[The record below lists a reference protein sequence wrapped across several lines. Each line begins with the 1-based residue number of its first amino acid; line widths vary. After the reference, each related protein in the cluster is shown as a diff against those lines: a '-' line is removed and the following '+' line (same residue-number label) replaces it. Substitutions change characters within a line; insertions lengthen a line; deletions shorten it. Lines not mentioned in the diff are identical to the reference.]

1 MVDILIACIFMAV
14 PILIIPITL
23 YFVLKKPTQ
32 NNIISKKIVY
42 SYKQDNTNP
51 TITDL
56 VEFHKKNET
65 VDYKINK

>member
-1 MVDILIACIFMAV
+1 MIEILLACIFIAV
-14 PILIIPITL
+14 PVLIIPVTL

-42 SYKQDNTNP
+42 SCKQDNNNP

-56 VEFHKKNET
+56 VDFHKENET
-65 VDYKINK
+65 VDYEINK